1 MKLPECR
8 RYCRHTKMKT
18 QNWHSANQLHVL
30 HFILHPQ
37 NEVWPF
43 EILCSVLK
51 CLLLLF
57 QWSFLQWSGRLWTWS
72 TRFTLQLK
80 SAFSRSCGEEGA
92 RPLRWP
98 RLWSRSIWSSINA
111 LASGIKEGGCKF
123 LWAASR
129 TGSAGPGNHFE
140 NAGQDISQWELTQS
154 QLFFFV
160 FEFSLKAEISKS
172 PSQTLDSLMI
182 FDGFHVST
190 PAGSA
195 HRYGPKDRTT
205 PDRSDRAER
214 SARMRKA
221 LEKTAAA
228 GAWSGPRLEKFVRQ
242 TPGTMELRQVGVFR
256 FRIGRWRFVKFRY
269 LDRDSQDKSC
279 WHKAV
284 KQAQPPLMQWT
295 RPHHAADGST
305 SWTLRLCMDDLNPP
319 LNDEGMQVFC
329 RWLHQTFQ
337 LMREQHSIRSMQMV
351 PCLKVNII
359 KAQTHAFC
367 YLISRWCGRK
377 ASRSLEAL
385 TFQLFYLSEKAQ
397 TTWWKWLGDDVK
409 TLFNHV
415 IFQILR
421 DLWPEVSA
429 ELSMAWNHMGD
440 DALGRLL
447 QALQRS
453 QVRVRSLKF
462 GGNNLSPEGGQ
473 AESWKLGS
481 LEMGQTVDSCRCD
494 SDVLFV
500 LRLGMDLFL
509 RGSCALVDRRP
520 LATLRFHPRSP
531 LHLAPLGCGKVRNMW
546 KRYDD
551 QKSCCLLS

>member
-57 QWSFLQWSGRLWTWS
+57 QGSFLQWSGRLWTWS

-98 RLWSRSIWSSINA
+98 QLWSRSIWSSINA

-140 NAGQDISQWELTQS
+140 NEDSRTSHNENWHS
-154 QLFFFV
+154 HNFFFCFWV
-160 FEFSLKAEISKS
+160 FVKSWDIQVSKS
-172 PSQTLDSLMI
+172 DSRLFDDF

-195 HRYGPKDRTT
+195 HRYGPKDRTS

-269 LDRDSQDKSC
+269 LDR
-279 WHKAV
+279 AF
-284 KQAQPPLMQWT
+284 T
-295 RPHHAADGST
+295 RQELLTQESREAST
-305 SWTLRLCMDDLNPP
+305 TS
-319 LNDEGMQVFC
+319 
-329 RWLHQTFQ
+329 
-337 LMREQHSIRSMQMV
+337 
-351 PCLKVNII
+351 
-359 KAQTHAFC
+359 THAVNEASSC
-367 YLISRWCGRK
+367 SRWIHLVDFEIVYGWPK
-377 ASRSLEAL
+377 SSLE
-385 TFQLFYLSEKAQ
+385 
-397 TTWWKWLGDDVK
+397 
-409 TLFNHV
+409 
-415 IFQILR
+415 
-421 DLWPEVSA
+421 
-429 ELSMAWNHMGD
+429 
-440 DALGRLL
+440 
-447 QALQRS
+447 
-453 QVRVRSLKF
+453 
-462 GGNNLSPEGGQ
+462 
-473 AESWKLGS
+473 
-481 LEMGQTVDSCRCD
+481 
-494 SDVLFV
+494 
-500 LRLGMDLFL
+500 
-509 RGSCALVDRRP
+509 RRRH
-520 LATLRFHPRSP
+520 A
-531 LHLAPLGCGKVRNMW
+531 G
-546 KRYDD
+546 
-551 QKSCCLLS
+551 LLSLAAPDLSADAGTT